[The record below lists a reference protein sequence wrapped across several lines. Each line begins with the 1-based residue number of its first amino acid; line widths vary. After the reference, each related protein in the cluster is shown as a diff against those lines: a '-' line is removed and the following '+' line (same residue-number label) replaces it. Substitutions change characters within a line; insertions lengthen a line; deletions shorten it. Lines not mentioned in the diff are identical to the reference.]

1 MLQVTTSG
9 SLIQVVLY
17 RSLQEDWFRHAKL
30 SLMVYE
36 V

>member
-1 MLQVTTSG
+1 MLQETTSG

-17 RSLQEDWFRHAKL
+17 RRLQESWKRHAKL